1 MLSVESRTKSH
12 LLSKKKEEATL
23 HTASLGT
30 KSEAAAG
37 GLSRHRELWNNVER
51 QARAKL
57 PNPAC
62 LTQPEVTTCKV
73 GSTFSLLAVC
83 HCLVHVNEKMYHI
96 PTTCTL

>member
-51 QARAKL
+51 QAVRHAR
-57 PNPAC
+57 NY
-62 LTQPEVTTCKV
+62 LTLHASRNLK
-73 GSTFSLLAVC
+73 
-83 HCLVHVNEKMYHI
+83 
-96 PTTCTL
+96 

>member
-37 GLSRHRELWNNVER
+37 GLSRHRELWN
-51 QARAKL
+51 AR
-57 PNPAC
+57 NY
-62 LTQPEVTTCKV
+62 LTLHALRNLK
-73 GSTFSLLAVC
+73 
-83 HCLVHVNEKMYHI
+83 
-96 PTTCTL
+96 

>member
-1 MLSVESRTKSH
+1 MLSVKSRTKSH

-30 KSEAAAG
+30 QSEAAAD

-57 PNPAC
+57 PNP
-62 LTQPEVTTCKV
+62 
-73 GSTFSLLAVC
+73 GSLHASRNL
-83 HCLVHVNEKMYHI
+83 K
-96 PTTCTL
+96 

>member
-51 QARAKL
+51 QARTKL

-62 LTQPEVTTCKV
+62 LTQPEVTKV
-73 GSTFSLLAVC
+73 VHFLYWLYAIAWYMLLRRC
-83 HCLVHVNEKMYHI
+83 IIYLLHVLYDR
-96 PTTCTL
+96 